1 MARYPRYLRRQHE
14 AQDNQN
20 VERATRETH
29 TTEDLPQGS
38 AGKLRGIPAI
48 AQGVPGAINGTAPHH
63 SVR

>member
-1 MARYPRYLRRQHE
+1 MSRYPAYLRRQHH
-14 AQDNQN
+14 ATDQANI
-20 VERATRETH
+20 ERATKETH

-63 SVR
+63 SIR